1 MSTKELGAPN
11 FYCQAHWKGMRSVTP
26 NREDYLKLIL
36 ELGGDQQ
43 KINNKQIVAGLS
55 VSAASVSE
63 MLTKLVK
70 EGLVAHTAYQGVQL
84 TEAGLISA
92 SDLLRKHR
100 LWEVFLVEHLN
111 YTWNEVHDDAEVL
124 EHVTSEKLAQ
134 RLADY
139 LGDPKQCPHGGVIPG
154 AQEKVQEINRLTL
167 ADYPVG
173 EQIRI
178 ARVLDEK
185 ELLDYLVSLGIQIGD
200 SYTIE
205 DKGAYEGPITITN
218 QEQSCSV
225 SHKAAMTIFV
235 DQIKGDER
243 NG

>member
-1 MSTKELGAPN
+1 
-11 FYCQAHWKGMRSVTP
+11 MRSVTP

-84 TEAGLISA
+84 TEAGLVSA
-92 SDLLRKHR
+92 SNLLRKHR

-111 YTWNEVHDDAEVL
+111 YSWNEVHDDAEVL

-134 RLADY
+134 NLADY

-154 AQEKVQEINRLTL
+154 AKEKVQEVKRMTL
-167 ADYPVG
+167 ADYQVG
-173 EQIRI
+173 DRIRI

-185 ELLDYLVSLGIQIGD
+185 ELLDYLVSLGIGIGD
-200 SYTIE
+200 CYTIT
-205 DKGAYEGPITITN
+205 DCAAYEGPITIENET
-218 QEQSCSV
+218 QSCSV

-235 DQIKGDER
+235 DQI
-243 NG
+243 